1 MYHCQAIGILHDR
14 CLKPPTNSQAKL
26 AQRRAPIHHA
36 TARPP
41 YWVICWR
48 IVVRMSILVLFQ
60 ILKDKL
66 SAFTIESDFS
76 CGLII
81 SSLYHFEVSSF
92 YTHSVESYHKG
103 MLNYIKCF
111 SSSIEIRFLSLVLLM
126 WWVTVIV
133 LWTSTHPRIPGMN
146 SFITMYNAF

>member
-14 CLKPPTNSQAKL
+14 CLKPPTNSQARL

-103 MLNYIKCF
+103 MLNFIKCF
-111 SSSIEIRFLSLVLLM
+111 FRIYWDTIFALGFFDVMSHSDCFVDVDPPSHPWNELLYHD
-126 WWVTVIV
+126 V
-133 LWTSTHPRIPGMN
+133 
-146 SFITMYNAF
+146 